1 MIEESGTAC
10 GLDWRDD
17 DRSFFKFLLWINSF
31 LAVIAALALWSTFT
45 HRDDKGTADVG
56 EEEEEWFTEKQLN
69 WVYAFTL
76 ISIHC

>member
-45 HRDDKGTADVG
+45 HDKDAVEVG
-56 EEEEEWFTEKQLN
+56 EGENEWFTEKQLN
-69 WVYAFTL
+69 WV
-76 ISIHC
+76 